1 MPGAFQSNAF
11 QNNSFQ
17 VNGAA
22 LVAGVGIKHSERRV
36 EARILLIG
44 ETRIPLSVSKAFT
57 GGLRLPLLARKRWLR
72 EWLHPLGV
80 RKAFQGHLTVAG
92 RWFQYRQ
99 TLLPLH
105 ASKTF
110 RGESPLPI
118 RVAKRHTLRDLR
130 VSLPKLRRILR
141 ALLADSG

>member
-1 MPGAFQSNAF
+1 MPAAFQASAF

-22 LVAGVGIKHSERRV
+22 LVAGVGIKHTERRI
-36 EARILLIG
+36 EARVLLIG
-44 ETRIPLSVSKAFT
+44 ETAVPLSVPKAFIW
-57 GGLRLPLLARKRWLR
+57 GLRVPVLARKRWLR

-99 TLLPLH
+99 TGLPLH
-105 ASKTF
+105 APKTF